1 MVYIT
6 VYMEHVNQT
15 KTVKFWKK
23 LGEKPLKKAQKK
35 AVTSVVTA

>member
-6 VYMEHVNQT
+6 VYMAAVNQI
-15 KTVKFWKK
+15 KTIKFWKK

-35 AVTSVVTA
+35 QLLLL

>member
-23 LGEKPLKKAQKK
+23 LVEKPLKKAQKK
-35 AVTSVVTA
+35 QLLLL